1 MKPQFASLMISTGS
15 DSPCSEHGQMAFL
28 QGSSGSS
35 PNQWEQ
41 GSSCSSASSKGSW
54 QLDAA
59 APTELQQPSCSK
71 YSKLRVS
78 IPGGSECDTAGS
90 SPAQGL
96 CPGSCPA
103 AVAGASCA
111 STPGSC
117 PGLGVPA
124 LLAGNR
130 LALAGRQGF
139 CAADELYLRQQGGCL
154 SSSSSAAARRLL
166 ASQADDSEDV
176 AAWLEQQISMRQGAR
191 GASCNIDGPGTPEI
205 AGVEVL
211 GAAVGGCSNSRGL
224 PRPAFQLLGLL

>member
-15 DSPCSEHGQMAFL
+15 DSPC
-28 QGSSGSS
+28 
-35 PNQWEQ
+35 
-41 GSSCSSASSKGSW
+41 
-54 QLDAA
+54 
-59 APTELQQPSCSK
+59 T
-71 YSKLRVS
+71 
-78 IPGGSECDTAGS
+78 
-90 SPAQGL
+90 
-96 CPGSCPA
+96 
-103 AVAGASCA
+103 VAGASCA

-154 SSSSSAAARRLL
+154 SSSAAARRLL

-205 AGVEVL
+205 AGVE
-211 GAAVGGCSNSRGL
+211 AARLICSAAES
-224 PRPAFQLLGLL
+224 AAEAE